1 MSDQEFMPVEAARE
15 LMCVGP
21 GEMLMLLEAG
31 ALRYRKDQFSGA
43 VKEISAEDVNEVVG
57 YLTRREQE
65 EKKLLS
71 RPSPPPGNGGA
82 TEAREVYYF
91 NLSDSDLLTL
101 LLAVASYLDAER
113 DLYFVMPD
121 ERGSLLGHLKVVS
134 RLYERLERES
144 RAGCPLSEIVE
155 DIFERRPDQKAR
167 SAVFT
172 YLMDRAKASGKR
184 Q

>member
-31 ALRYRKDQFSGA
+31 VLRYRKDQLSGA
-43 VKEISAEDVNEVVG
+43 VKEIRAEDVSEVVE
-57 YLTRREQE
+57 YLTRRRQE
-65 EKKLLS
+65 EKERLR
-71 RPSPPPGNGGA
+71 RPTASSGDGGEA
-82 TEAREVYYF
+82 EAREVYYF

-121 ERGSLLGHLKVVS
+121 ERGSLLSHLEVVS
-134 RLYERLERES
+134 RLYGRLERES
-144 RAGCPLSEIVE
+144 RAGRPLSEIVE

-172 YLMDRAKASGKR
+172 YLMDRVKASGKR